1 MVSKKELY
9 MKAKAK
15 RDSNCPKALSKMNKA
30 QLMKYLGVAAPMP
43 KKTARR
49 RVAGGKGYF
58 TKKDL
63 GDIKEMGKKKLGK
76 FQRRM
81 IVDYDAK
88 PSGKKRKLK
97 SKKDT
102 LKGL

>member
-1 MVSKKELY
+1 MPSKKELY

-15 RDSNCPKALSKMNKA
+15 RDANCPKALSKMNKA
-30 QLMKYLGVAAPMP
+30 QLMKYLGVEAPMP

-58 TKKDL
+58 SKMEIN
-63 GDIKEMGKKKLGK
+63 DIKAGVLVKKG
-76 FQRRM
+76 R
-81 IVDYDAK
+81 
-88 PSGKKRKLK
+88 PGKKRKLK

-102 LKGL
+102 LEGL